1 MTETGLTRVDGV
13 VVLTG
18 PALRAARDCAL
29 IAANHRKLSRLP
41 YQTYEA
47 LAREFHAAMSVCGHS
62 DVRLPAISDSVE
74 VQKPTVPLDEVA
86 TRLGVSDRHARRLAP
101 KLGGKKI
108 GRCWVVDETA
118 LRQHIE
124 GKK

>member
-1 MTETGLTRVDGV
+1 MSETGLTCVGGV

-18 PALRAARDCAL
+18 PALKAARDCAL
-29 IAANHRKLSRLP
+29 IAANHRKMSRLP

-74 VQKPTVPLDEVA
+74 VQQPTVPVPEVA
-86 TRLGVSDRHARRLAP
+86 ARLGVSDRHARRLAER
-101 KLGGKKI
+101 LDGQKI
-108 GRCWVVDETA
+108 GGRWVVDEIA
-118 LRQHIE
+118 LAQHLE
-124 GKK
+124 GGQ

>member
-1 MTETGLTRVDGV
+1 MSETGLTCVGGV

-18 PALRAARDCAL
+18 PALKAARDCAL

-74 VQKPTVPLDEVA
+74 VQQPTVPVPEVA
-86 TRLGVSDRHARRLAP
+86 ARLGVSDRHARRLAER
-101 KLGGKKI
+101 LGGQKI
-108 GRCWVVDETA
+108 GGRWSVDETA
-118 LRQHIE
+118 LAQHIE